1 MAITAN
7 KLLGKNGKGGPLAV
21 SPKAN
26 LVPFKDKG
34 SDITKVEAT
43 QESPLL
49 VIRKKVVKIEDI
61 LQGTLAAEKKAADDR
76 RKEQEDEDRD
86 KQEEE
91 LETPKTK
98 GKGIKLPVPG
108 KIRSWWANIKKFF
121 GTVLLGWLVLNLMK
135 WLPKLKGI
143 LSLAVKFFEFFVW
156 LGGHLLNAVITAVHW
171 GYKAFEWTRDVV
183 GNVFGEGGLKAFDRF
198 TSILKWVL
206 NFQFTLTL
214 AMIAFSNE
222 FGENLLDISWRFIR
236 QILKHGLGRAPR
248 RLLLKLLGK
257 KGTQTLLTQGGR
269 MLTQAT
275 AIGSKALSLAKMG
288 VKAVFSVPGLIVA
301 GAGLLASAIGEGGAW
316 ALKNQ
321 EKMNQ
326 RSQEMYN
333 RQKDKKWYD
342 PRKWGSWVQWKWGE
356 LNQRVFGYLFGLF
369 DVIGAP
375 FRLIIEAVRWPF
387 MSEKQKDIAALNLEK
402 FDARVREQ
410 FRMFANMFDV
420 FGLISDEK
428 GSWGAMDW
436 HSGKSGTDAMG
447 YTKDGKTLSNTT
459 DSISEY
465 DESVDGS
472 KSEKIIYVKKN
483 SKQIGRSVAKNREK
497 PKIIAVSTGSGGGGG
512 NPYANSYRGN

>member
-7 KLLGKNGKGGPLAV
+7 KFFGKKEKGGALATI
-21 SPKAN
+21 PKAP
-26 LVPFKDKG
+26 LVSSKNKG

-108 KIRSWWANIKKFF
+108 KIKSWWANIKKFF
-121 GTVLLGWLVLNLMK
+121 GTVLLGWLFLKFMK

-156 LGGHLLNAVITAVHW
+156 LGGNVLNAIVTAVHW

-183 GNVFGEGGLKAFDRF
+183 GNVFGEGGLKAFDRL
-198 TSILKWVL
+198 TSILKTVL
-206 NFQFTLTL
+206 NLQLTLTL

-222 FGENLLDISWRFIR
+222 FGENLWDMGDKFIR
-236 QILKHGLGRAPR
+236 QILKHGLRRAPK
-248 RLLLKLLGK
+248 RLLIKLLGK
-257 KGTQTLLTQGGR
+257 KGAQTVMTQGGR

-275 AIGSKALSLAKMG
+275 AFGSKALSMAKTG
-288 VKAVFSVPGLIVA
+288 VKAVFSVPGAIVA
-301 GAGLLASAIGEGGAW
+301 GAGLLSSAIGEGGAW
-316 ALKNQ
+316 ALKQQ
-321 EKMNQ
+321 EKVNKMKQ
-326 RSQEMYN
+326 DAYM

-342 PRKWGSWVQWKWGE
+342 PRKWGSWTLWKWGE
-356 LNQRVFGYLFGLF
+356 LNQRVYGYLFGLF

-375 FRLIIEAVRWPF
+375 FRLLIEAIRWPF
-387 MSEKQKDIAALNLEK
+387 MSEKQKDLAALNLEK

-410 FRMFANMFDV
+410 FRMFTNIFDV
-420 FGLISDEK
+420 FGLVSDEK
-428 GSWGAMDW
+428 GSWGAMNW

-447 YTKDGKTLSNTT
+447 YTKDGKTLSNKT

-472 KSEKIIYVKKN
+472 TGEDVVYVKK
-483 SKQIGRSVAKNREK
+483 SPIGRSVAKNRGKAEEK
-497 PKIIAVSTGSGGGGG
+497 ILAIDTGGGSVD
-512 NPYANSYRGN
+512 NLYANSYRGN

>member
-7 KLLGKNGKGGPLAV
+7 KLLGKNVKGGTLAV
-21 SPKAN
+21 RPKAN
-26 LVPFKDKG
+26 LVPSKDKG
-34 SDITKVEAT
+34 SDITKVEST

-91 LETPKTK
+91 IETPKTK

-108 KIRSWWANIKKFF
+108 KIKSWWANIKKFF

-156 LGGHLLNAVITAVHW
+156 LGGHLLNAVVTAVHW
-171 GYKAFEWTRDVV
+171 GYKAFEWTRDVI

-198 TSILKWVL
+198 TSILNTVL
-206 NFQFTLTL
+206 NLQFTLTL

-222 FGENLLDISWRFIR
+222 FGENLLDISWRFLR
-236 QILKHGLGRAPR
+236 QIFKHGLRSAPR

-257 KGTQTLLTQGGR
+257 KGTQTLLTQGGKL
-269 MLTQAT
+269 LTQTT
-275 AIGSKALSLAKMG
+275 AIGQQVAGVVTKTGKMI
-288 VKAVFSVPGLIVA
+288 FSVPGLIVA
-301 GAGLLASAIGEGGAW
+301 GAGLLSSAIGEGGAFF
-316 ALKNQ
+316 LKQ
-321 EKMNQ
+321 QKKMNQ
-326 RSQEMYN
+326 RWQEAYK

-342 PRKWGSWVQWKWGE
+342 PRKWGSWVQWKFGE
-356 LNQRVFGYLFGLF
+356 LSVRVNGALFGLF
-369 DVIGAP
+369 DIIGAP
-375 FRLIIEAVRWPF
+375 FRLLIEAIRWPF

-410 FRMFANMFDV
+410 FRMFTNMFDV
-420 FGLISDEK
+420 FGLVSDEK
-428 GSWGAMDW
+428 GSWGAMNW

-459 DSISEY
+459 DSISQY
-465 DESVDGS
+465 DDSVDGS
-472 KSEKIIYVKKN
+472 KSEEIVIVKKN
-483 SKQIGRSVAKNREK
+483 KKINNTQQMSHDR
-497 PKIIAVSTGSGGGGG
+497 IIAIDTGSGSGV
-512 NPYANSYRGN
+512 NPYANSYKGS

>member
-7 KLLGKNGKGGPLAV
+7 KFFGKKEKGGALATI
-21 SPKAN
+21 PKAP
-26 LVPFKDKG
+26 LVSSKNKG

-108 KIRSWWANIKKFF
+108 KIKSWWANIKKFF
-121 GTVLLGWLVLNLMK
+121 GTVLLGWLFLKFMK

-156 LGGHLLNAVITAVHW
+156 LGGNVLNAIVTAVHW

-183 GNVFGEGGLKAFDRF
+183 GNVFGEGGLKAFDRL
-198 TSILKWVL
+198 TSILKTVL
-206 NFQFTLTL
+206 NLQLTLTL

-222 FGENLLDISWRFIR
+222 FGENLWDMGDKFIR
-236 QILKHGLGRAPR
+236 QILKHGLRRAPK
-248 RLLLKLLGK
+248 RLLIKLLGK
-257 KGTQTLLTQGGR
+257 KGAQTVMTQGGR

-275 AIGSKALSLAKMG
+275 AFGSKALSMAKTG
-288 VKAVFSVPGLIVA
+288 VKAVFSVPGAIVA
-301 GAGLLASAIGEGGAW
+301 GAGLLSSAIGEGGAW
-316 ALKNQ
+316 ALKQQ
-321 EKMNQ
+321 EKVNKMKQ
-326 RSQEMYN
+326 DAYM

-342 PRKWGSWVQWKWGE
+342 PRKWGSWTLWKWGE
-356 LNQRVFGYLFGLF
+356 LNQRVYGYLFGLF

-375 FRLIIEAVRWPF
+375 FRLLIEAIRWPF
-387 MSEKQKDIAALNLEK
+387 MSEKQKDLAALNLEK

-420 FGLISDEK
+420 FGLVSDEK
-428 GSWGAMDW
+428 GSWGAMNW

-447 YTKDGKTLSNTT
+447 YTKDGKTLSNKT

-472 KSEKIIYVKKN
+472 TGEDVVYVKK
-483 SKQIGRSVAKNREK
+483 SPIGRSVAKNRGKAEEK
-497 PKIIAVSTGSGGGGG
+497 ILAIDTGGGGVD

>member
-7 KLLGKNGKGGPLAV
+7 KFFGKKEKGGALATI
-21 SPKAN
+21 PKAP
-26 LVPFKDKG
+26 LVSSKNKG

-108 KIRSWWANIKKFF
+108 KIKSWWANIKKFF
-121 GTVLLGWLVLNLMK
+121 GTVLLGWLFLKFMK

-156 LGGHLLNAVITAVHW
+156 LGGNVLNAIVTAVHW
-171 GYKAFEWTRDVV
+171 GYKAFEWTRDVI
-183 GNVFGEGGLKAFDRF
+183 GNVFGEGGLKAFDRL
-198 TSILKWVL
+198 TSILKTVL
-206 NFQFTLTL
+206 NLQLTLTL

-222 FGENLLDISWRFIR
+222 FGENLWDMGDKFIR
-236 QILKHGLGRAPR
+236 QILKHGLSRAPK
-248 RLLLKLLGK
+248 RLLIKLLGK
-257 KGTQTLLTQGGR
+257 KGAQTVMTQGGR

-275 AIGSKALSLAKMG
+275 AFGSKALSMAKTG
-288 VKAVFSVPGLIVA
+288 VKAVFSVPGAIVA
-301 GAGLLASAIGEGGAW
+301 GAGLLASAIGEGGGQLVEKGKEW
-316 ALKNQ
+316 NEGLKNNYA
-321 EKMNQ
+321 KH
-326 RSQEMYN
+326 
-333 RQKDKKWYD
+333 KDKRWWD
-342 PRKWGSWVQWKWGE
+342 PRKWGSWALWRMGGVA
-356 LNQRVFGYLFGLF
+356 NRIFGAFFGLL
-369 DVIGAP
+369 DIIGAP
-375 FRLIIEAVRWPF
+375 FRLLIEAIRWPF
-387 MSEKQKDIAALNLEK
+387 MNEKQKDIAALNLEK

-410 FRMFANMFDV
+410 FRRFMNMFDI
-420 FGLISDEK
+420 FGLVSDKE
-428 GSWGAMDW
+428 GGFGAMNW

-447 YTKDGKTLSNTT
+447 YTKDGKTLSNKT

-472 KSEKIIYVKKN
+472 TGEDVVYVKK
-483 SKQIGRSVAKNREK
+483 SPIGRSVAKNRGKAEEK
-497 PKIIAVSTGSGGGGG
+497 ILAIDTGGGSVD

>member
-21 SPKAN
+21 RPKAN
-26 LVPFKDKG
+26 LVPSKDKG
-34 SDITKVEAT
+34 SDITKVEGV

-91 LETPKTK
+91 IETPKTK

-108 KIRSWWANIKKFF
+108 KIKSWWANIKKFF
-121 GTVLLGWLVLNLMK
+121 GTVLLGWLVLKFMK

-156 LGGHLLNAVITAVHW
+156 LGGHLLNAVVTAVHW

-183 GNVFGEGGLKAFDRF
+183 GNVFGEGGLKAFDKLI
-198 TSILKWVL
+198 SILKWVL
-206 NFQFTLTL
+206 NLQFTLTL
-214 AMIAFSNE
+214 AMIAFSRE
-222 FGENLLDISWRFIR
+222 FENNLWDMGDKFLR
-236 QILKHGLGRAPR
+236 QILKHGLSRAPK
-248 RLLLKLLGK
+248 RLLIKLLGK
-257 KGTQTLLTQGGR
+257 KGTQTLLTQGGK
-269 MLTQAT
+269 MLTQTT
-275 AIGSKALSLAKMG
+275 AFGQQVAGVVTKTGKMI
-288 VKAVFSVPGLIVA
+288 FSAPGAIVA
-301 GAGLLASAIGEGGAW
+301 GAGLLSSAIGEGGAFF
-316 ALKNQ
+316 LKQ
-321 EKMNQ
+321 QKKMNQ
-326 RSQEMYN
+326 RWQEAYK

-342 PRKWGSWVQWKWGE
+342 PRKWGSWVQWKFGE
-356 LNQRVFGYLFGLF
+356 LSVRVNGGLFGLF
-369 DVIGAP
+369 DIIGAP
-375 FRLIIEAVRWPF
+375 FRLLIEAIRWPF

-410 FRMFANMFDV
+410 FRMFTNMFDV
-420 FGLISDEK
+420 FGLVSDEK
-428 GSWGAMDW
+428 GSWGAMNW

-459 DSISEY
+459 DSISQY
-465 DESVDGS
+465 DDSVDGS
-472 KSEKIIYVKKN
+472 KSEEIVIVKKN
-483 SKQIGRSVAKNREK
+483 KKINNTQQMSHDR
-497 PKIIAVSTGSGGGGG
+497 IIAIDTGSGSGV